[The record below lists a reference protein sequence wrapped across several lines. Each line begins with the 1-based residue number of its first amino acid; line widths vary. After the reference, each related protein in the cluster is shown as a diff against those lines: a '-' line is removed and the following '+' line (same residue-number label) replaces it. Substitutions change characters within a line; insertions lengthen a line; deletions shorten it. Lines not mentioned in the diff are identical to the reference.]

1 VVSKTKSKA
10 MLTQQCV
17 QNAAKHSLRIPAQAR
32 YNRWPG
38 RVGAAYAHH
47 ELG

>member
-17 QNAAKHSLRIPAQAR
+17 QNAAKHSLFVYRPKPATI
-32 YNRWPG
+32 
-38 RVGAAYAHH
+38 VGPDV
-47 ELG
+47 